1 MDYFFKSEGC
11 PGCFMLFKILEEKAE
26 KWTGYLKIVDVE
38 FDKETKK
45 LMTYIDGEE
54 AGQAPIGVVPAYYS
68 ARDDKLVTGN
78 DAVWEIIQDASWNN
92 KS

>member
-11 PGCFMLFKILEEKAE
+11 PGCHHVHTTLVKIEEN
-26 KWTGYLKIVDVE
+26 WTGYLKIVDVK
-38 FDKETKK
+38 FDVKTKK

-54 AGQAPIGVVPAYYS
+54 AGEAPIGVVPAYYS
-68 ARDDKLVTGN
+68 AEDQELVTGN
-78 DAVWEIIQDASWNN
+78 DAVWEKVRNANWNN